1 MKSNHL
7 PCLAGLLWPEPATRT

>member
-7 PCLAGLLWPEPATRT
+7 PYLAGPLWPEPATRT